1 MEITVKS
8 SSLHQQLDQ
17 GKTTTF
23 FHFFSS
29 FVVCFFDLSG
39 NLFADFC
46 SQIPFATAH
55 ILHNIKTSDNT
66 GKEKI

>member
-8 SSLHQQLDQ
+8 SDVHQQLDQ
-17 GKTTTF
+17 GKSTTF

-29 FVVCFFDLSG
+29 FVVCFFNLSG
-39 NLFADFC
+39 NPFVYLYA
-46 SQIPFATAH
+46 QIPFATAH

-66 GKEKI
+66 WKEKI